1 MNGKLKSLIA
11 QNLWR
16 VPPRLIWAL
25 PTRVKS
31 IRLMRAFSSSLQ
43 AHPRTFVAR
52 MRNGQVFHGDTKDVI
67 QRNIYAFGV
76 WEPEITRWLEGFL
89 RPGDFVLDV
98 GANTGY
104 FSLQASKLVGPKG
117 QVVAIE
123 PVPSI
128 NAAMTR
134 NLEANNCSNVRL
146 LNLVAS
152 DAPGEIEIYR
162 ATD

>member
-1 MNGKLKSLIA
+1 
-11 QNLWR
+11 
-16 VPPRLIWAL
+16 
-25 PTRVKS
+25 
-31 IRLMRAFSSSLQ
+31 
-43 AHPRTFVAR
+43 